1 MARLD
6 ADYAKLKASADDP
19 SASAEDKQ
27 AAMSKLEAREK
38 HLTPAYQSVALE
50 FADLHD
56 RSGRMQAKANCIP
69 CDWENSRRAI
79 YWSLRRKLSEVRIM
93 KKLGTANPNLSYPER
108 KVLMSELVPQEL
120 TTDNEVAAFIEKS
133 GDVVESFVQS
143 VRDAFCSD
151 TIHSW
156 A

>member
-1 MARLD
+1 MMRLD
-6 ADYAKLKASADDP
+6 ADYAKLKAATEDP
-19 SASAEDKQ
+19 NGSSEDKQ
-27 AAMSKLEAREK
+27 AATTKLEAREK
-38 HLTPAYQSVALE
+38 HLFPSYHSIALA

-56 RSGRMQAKANCIP
+56 RSGRMKAKANCEP

-93 KKLGTANPNLSYPER
+93 KKLAIANPTLTYPER
-108 KVLMSELVPQEL
+108 KSLMEELVAPEL
-120 TTDNEVAAFIEKS
+120 SSDSAVAGFIEKS
-133 GDVVESFVQS
+133 GDLVESFVQS

-151 TIHSW
+151 SILSW

>member
-6 ADYAKLKASADDP
+6 PEYAELKAAVDAP
-19 SASAEDKQ
+19 NASAEDKQ
-27 AAMSKLEAREK
+27 SATSKLEAREK
-38 HLTPAYQSVALE
+38 HLVPAYQSIALE

-56 RSGRMQAKANCIP
+56 RSGRMKAKANCIP

-79 YWSLRRKLSEVRIM
+79 YWSLRRRLSEVRIL
-93 KKLGTANPNLSYPER
+93 KKLATANPTLTYPER
-108 KVLMSELVPQEL
+108 KALMAELVPADL
-120 TTDNEVAAFIEKS
+120 ITDSEVAGFIEKS
-133 GDVVESFVQS
+133 GDVVESYVQS

-151 TIHSW
+151 SILSW